1 MKPLED
7 IFIPQ
12 ETVNDNEVEITD
24 IYFENGAKIDK
35 DTLIAEFETS
45 KAIFEIHSNF
55 SGYIN
60 FYFKEGD
67 IVKVGDKIAS
77 VFSELHKEETLIK
90 ETKSD
95 VIFSKKAL
103 LRIKQLK
110 IKESIFSNYKTV
122 KEKDVEKEY
131 KNLLDNQ
138 VDKLNKNG
146 KLDVSYTIKKS
157 SNNIIIIGG
166 GGHAK
171 MCIDIINQ
179 VKDFN
184 IVGIIDHQS
193 KVGQS
198 VLDVS
203 IIGTDKDLERLFKEG
218 VKSAI
223 IGFGALNNPKSRS
236 EKYLQLK
243 KIGYDMPNLIHPS
256 AIIENSASIG
266 EGNQVMSGAII
277 GSGVSISDNC
287 IINSGSIISHDSIL
301 KNNVHITPGGTLAGS
316 VHVGENTIIGM
327 NATIFIGVKIG
338 KNVVISNGLNIIND
352 ILDNNIIKN
361 T

>member
-35 DTLIAEFETS
+35 DALIAEFETS

-77 VFSELHKEETLIK
+77 VFSEPYKQETLSK

-103 LRIKQLK
+103 LRVKQLK

-131 KNLLDNQ
+131 KNLLEHQ
-138 VDKLNKNG
+138 VDELNTNARV
-146 KLDVSYTIKKS
+146 DVSYTIKKS

-171 MCIDIINQ
+171 MCIDIIHQ
-179 VKDFN
+179 MKEFN
-184 IVGIIDHQS
+184 IVGIIDHKS
-193 KVGQS
+193 NIGKSILNVP
-198 VLDVS
+198 
-203 IIGTDKDLERLFKEG
+203 IIGTDKDLEGLFKEG

-223 IGFGALNNPKSRS
+223 VGFGSLNNPKSRT
-236 EKYLQLK
+236 EKYLELK
-243 KIGYDMPNLIHPS
+243 KIGYDIPNLIHPS
-256 AIIENSASIG
+256 AIIENSASMG
-266 EGNQVMSGAII
+266 EGNQVMGGAII
-277 GSGVSISDNC
+277 GSGVKISDNC

-301 KNNVHITPGGTLAGS
+301 KNNAHITPGGTLAGK
-316 VHVGENTIIGM
+316 VYIGENTIIGM

-352 ILDNNIIKN
+352 ILENSTVKN

>member
-12 ETVNDNEVEITD
+12 ETVNDNEVEITH
-24 IYFENGAKIDK
+24 IYCENGANIDK

-45 KAIFEIHSNF
+45 KAVFEIHSNF

-60 FYFKEGD
+60 FYCKEGD
-67 IVKVGDKIAS
+67 ILKVGDKIAS
-77 VFSELHKEETLIK
+77 VYPELHKEETLIK
-90 ETKSD
+90 ESKSD
-95 VIFSKKAL
+95 VIFSKKA
-103 LRIKQLK
+103 ILK
-110 IKESIFSNYKTV
+110 IQELKMEESIFSNYKTV

-131 KNLLDNQ
+131 KSLVQNQ
-138 VDKLNKNG
+138 ADELNIKE

-171 MCIDIINQ
+171 MCIDIINKI
-179 VKDFN
+179 KDFN
-184 IVGIIDHQS
+184 IVGIIDHES

-203 IIGTDKDLERLFKEG
+203 IIGTDQDLKRLFKEG
-218 VKSAI
+218 VKSAVV
-223 IGFGALNNPKSRS
+223 GFGALNNPKSRS

-243 KIGYDMPNLIHPS
+243 KIGYDIPNLIHPS
-256 AIIENSASIG
+256 AIIENSVSMG

-277 GSGVSISDNC
+277 GSGANIADNC
-287 IINSGSIISHDSIL
+287 IINSGSIISHDSVL
-301 KNNVHITPGGTLAGS
+301 KDNVHITPGGTLAGS
-316 VHVGENTIIGM
+316 VHIGENTIIGM
-327 NATIFIGVKIG
+327 NANIFIGVKIG
-338 KNVVISNGLNIIND
+338 KDVVISNGLNIIND
-352 ILDNNIIKN
+352 ISDDNIIKN
-361 T
+361 S